1 MPQRFILL
9 CWRHSCCAATLAL
22 LYGLALV
29 QIVSGLLAGI
39 TGLSV
44 AKQAQAN
51 IDLIDDRKVRD
62 RGFDLIYEARDVDLP
77 QAQRDGFTQ
86 VRSHTTCSSPPLP
99 STGPQVATALM
110 CIWLQF
116 TCTQCNF
123 RERP

>member
-1 MPQRFILL
+1 M
-9 CWRHSCCAATLAL
+9 
-22 LYGLALV
+22 

-62 RGFDLIYEARDVDLP
+62 RGFDIIYEARDVDLP

-86 VRSHTTCSSPPLP
+86 VGRRGLQVPHQLYKHKAP
-99 STGPQVATALM
+99 S
-110 CIWLQF
+110 CHS
-116 TCTQCNF
+116 
-123 RERP
+123 

>member
-1 MPQRFILL
+1 M
-9 CWRHSCCAATLAL
+9 
-22 LYGLALV
+22 

-62 RGFDLIYEARDVDLP
+62 RGFDIIYEARDVDLP

-86 VRSHTTCSSPPLP
+86 VGQRTLHAPQHHYKHMGPRRHGPNVHLAAIYLHTMQSQRKP
-99 STGPQVATALM
+99 
-110 CIWLQF
+110 
-116 TCTQCNF
+116 
-123 RERP
+123 